1 MNTSTSEALQMLEN
15 IEKRNDKLNEWE
27 IDFIDSI
34 SYLVSNGRNLSDNQ
48 LSKLENIWEKVTKE
62 G

>member
-1 MNTSTSEALQMLEN
+1 MSTSTSEALQMLEN

-27 IDFIDSI
+27 IDFIGWI
-34 SYLVSNGRNLSDNQ
+34 SERISHGRNLSDSQ
-48 LSKLENIWEKVTKE
+48 VSKLENIWEKVTKE